1 MLHYN
6 ILQDGPGLGVPGASR
21 VMKWFRIRTRLGA
34 RLSLLAMA
42 LQLALTF
49 GHVHALASHHAGHDH
64 DAPSSGWTLETSD
77 AHAEPDADHG
87 HGPIC
92 AQCFVIAQA
101 NMSVAGAAP
110 TLSPPIAR
118 DHAAA
123 AFPATAAAP
132 GASTAAF
139 HPRGPP
145 QV

>member
-49 GHVHALASHHAGHDH
+49 G
-64 DAPSSGWTLETSD
+64 
-77 AHAEPDADHG
+77 
-87 HGPIC
+87 
-92 AQCFVIAQA
+92 
-101 NMSVAGAAP
+101 GAAP
-110 TLSPPIAR
+110 TLAPPIAR